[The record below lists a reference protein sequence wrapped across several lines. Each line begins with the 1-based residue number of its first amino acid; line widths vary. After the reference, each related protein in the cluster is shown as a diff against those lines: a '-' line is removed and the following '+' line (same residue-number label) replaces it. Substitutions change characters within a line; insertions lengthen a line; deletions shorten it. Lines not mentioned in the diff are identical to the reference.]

1 VGANDDR
8 TTQRTDPA
16 FELLPSGKTL
26 LQERLAIYALS
37 LLVIASGYWVG
48 FPFIWSAHPGVG
60 REAIS
65 AHVFSPA
72 ALVLLGLYAG
82 VWLLCRGR
90 PLPRTL
96 VIALDPVLHLLIG
109 TTYHWILLS
118 HPAGALAPMEG
129 VMAVS
134 TLLGVRALLLP
145 SSGARTALAGV
156 CLCLGPVLT
165 IFGDAEHFTAPWL
178 GTRVSGTLFIQWVL
192 VAILLTSVASRV
204 LYGLRREVQ
213 DARRLGQYTLVERLG
228 EGGMGV
234 VYRAQH
240 ALLRRPTA
248 VKLLPQ
254 TERLDSIVRFEREVQ
269 LMAELNHPNT
279 VAVYDYGRT
288 AEGVFYY
295 AMEYLDGVD
304 LEGLVA
310 VGGTQPAERVIH
322 LLRQV
327 CGSLEE
333 AHQRALIHRDV
344 KPANLFVCRNRSEPD
359 LVKVLDFGLVKDL
372 VKADRASSQE
382 SSFLGTPLYM
392 SPEAFSAPGSLDARS
407 DLYSLGAVAYFLL
420 TGAPVF
426 SGSTIEVCAKHLH
439 ATPEPLAGR
448 GVPAD
453 IEAIVLSCLA
463 KQPNA
468 RPSSARAL
476 REALER
482 CGKANANAWSAQDAE
497 VWWIGHAAA
506 IENRR
511 KERAGHGPSH
521 GKTVV
526 VDLREPRS
534 ARPWRPWR

>member
-1 VGANDDR
+1 VGANDER

-16 FELLPSGKTL
+16 FELLPNGKTL

-48 FPFIWSAHPGVG
+48 FPFIWSAHPGVS

-72 ALVLLGLYAG
+72 ALALLGLYAG
-82 VWLLCRGR
+82 FWLLCRGR

-109 TTYHWILLS
+109 TTYRWILLS
-118 HPAGALAPMEG
+118 HPAAALAPMEG

-156 CLCLGPVLT
+156 CMCLGPVLT
-165 IFGDAEHFTAPWL
+165 IFGNAGHFTAPWL
-178 GTRVSGTLFIQWVL
+178 GPRVSGTLFIQWVL

-213 DARRLGQYTLVERLG
+213 DARRLGQYTLVERIG

-254 TERLDSIVRFEREVQ
+254 TERLDSIARFEREVQ

-322 LLRQV
+322 FLRQV

-333 AHQRALIHRDV
+333 AHRRALIHRDV

-359 LVKVLDFGLVKDL
+359 LIKVLDFGLVKDL

-426 SGSTIEVCAKHLH
+426 SGSAIEVCAKHLH
-439 ATPEPLAGR
+439 AAPEPLAGR

-453 IEAIVLSCLA
+453 LEAIVLSCLA

-468 RPSSARAL
+468 RPASARAL
-476 REALER
+476 REVLER
-482 CGKANANAWSAQDAE
+482 CGKANAWTAQDAE

-506 IENRR
+506 IEERR
-511 KERAGHGPSH
+511 KERAGHGASH
-521 GKTVV
+521 GKTVI
-526 VDLREPRS
+526 VDLREQRS
-534 ARPWRPWR
+534 GSDAG